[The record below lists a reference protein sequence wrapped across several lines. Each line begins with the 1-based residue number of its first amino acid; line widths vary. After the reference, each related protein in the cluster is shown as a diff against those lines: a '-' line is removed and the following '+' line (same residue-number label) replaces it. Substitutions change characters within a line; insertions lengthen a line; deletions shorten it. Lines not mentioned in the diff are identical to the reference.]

1 MKYVGDMAT
10 WAFTSLF
17 FSFILAIEVSCMYLF
32 RWEDFKT
39 EGDEGVDVDQE
50 RGVDVNAVSKE
61 KFKFTGLTVEQ
72 VK

>member
-1 MKYVGDMAT
+1 
-10 WAFTSLF
+10 
-17 FSFILAIEVSCMYLF
+17 MYLF